1 MDMKEATALFR
12 LLGDEARLRIL
23 RLLERERL
31 NVSELTG
38 ILGIAQPGVS
48 RHLRLLKEGGL
59 VEEERDRGFAY
70 YGLRPMEGPLG
81 RTWRLLR
88 RQVRALDGKGDD
100 ARLQEVLRQRREEFT
115 HERGLV
121 PGKSWAAWARALG
134 HLLPRVRVADLGCG
148 EGFLAIEAARW
159 AERVT
164 AVDLSPASLDRARER
179 AEARGVRNIVWKR
192 GDIEDLPLE
201 TGSVDVALLSQALHH
216 AREPLRAVRE
226 AVRVLS
232 RGGILLLLDLKAHGE
247 DWVRKLGD
255 RWLGFEESAL
265 RRMLREAGLEGV
277 RLEIGAKKRGDPFQV
292 IVASGRKPR

>member
-23 RLLERERL
+23 RLLGRERL
-31 NVSELTG
+31 NVSELTA

-70 YGLRPMEGPLG
+70 YGLRLLEGPLA
-81 RTWRLLR
+81 RTWKLLR

-134 HLLPRVRVADLGCG
+134 HLLPRLRVADLGCG
-148 EGFLAIEAARW
+148 EGHLAVEASRW

-164 AVDLSPASLDRARER
+164 AVDVSQASLDRARER
-179 AEARGVRNIVWKR
+179 ALARGARNIAWRR

-201 TGSVDVALLSQALHH
+201 SGTIDVALLSQALHH
-216 AREPLRAVRE
+216 AKEPLRAVRE
-226 AVRVLS
+226 ASRVLAK
-232 RGGILLLLDLKAHGE
+232 GGILLLLDLKTHGE
-247 DWVRKLGD
+247 EWVRKLGD
-255 RWLGFEESAL
+255 RWLGFEEAAV
-265 RRMLREAGLEGV
+265 RRMLREAGLVDV
-277 RLEIGAKKRGDPFQV
+277 RLEIGARKRGDPFQV
-292 IVASGRKPR
+292 IVASGRKPK